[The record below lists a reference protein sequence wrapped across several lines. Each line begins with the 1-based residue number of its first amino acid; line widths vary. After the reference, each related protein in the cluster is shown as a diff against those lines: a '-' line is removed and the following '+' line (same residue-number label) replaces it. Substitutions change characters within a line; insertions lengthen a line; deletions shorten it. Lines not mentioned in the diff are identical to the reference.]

1 MSGPPKS
8 MLMRVK
14 IHFFFVYNTDH
25 VAELMK
31 QLAGR
36 HRNIDFVFS
45 L

>member
-1 MSGPPKS
+1 MSGPSKS
-8 MLMRVK
+8 LLMRVK
-14 IHFFFVYNTDH
+14 NHFFFVYNTDH